1 MEFNG
6 IMKLALQALTEV
18 MDSSDII
25 SESGGLVKNSE
36 IVMSY
41 IWKIL
46 NSICENQ
53 QNTSARTQET
63 IQGSGIGWERFTS
76 ETLPLE
82 LLMIFCRS

>member
-63 IQGSGIGWERFTS
+63 I
-76 ETLPLE
+76 
-82 LLMIFCRS
+82 